1 MAKPGFSEVASGN
14 LGRLDQLCEAAAN
27 VLDCEAAVLLT
38 SIGDV
43 KRVIASHGLPA
54 RYKSYEFEFG
64 KQGYDRGD
72 HVVAYDMRDA
82 EEALAFGRRL
92 GIESC
97 RFFLR
102 TPVVTEDDF
111 GIALAVL
118 GCEQHKKPAKAK
130 LAALEEII
138 GVAAS
143 ELKSRKA
150 QLSDVRE
157 HVTVAAPL
165 SRMISEVNGADQAV
179 ALLDG
184 ALTYIAASKPLCA
197 LQGEDQKSIAGK
209 RYADL
214 AIPAAGAMERLM
226 QHALKTRVSPPGF
239 EIVVEDEGS
248 ARRIYRVTIAP
259 FSPTDTKD
267 YFLYV
272 SMSDATT
279 VALAATKLGAQG
291 AGKKPPPREP
301 SLVFLLET
309 LVPRRA
315 IRERKSVNYLTLMS
329 WRQGVRDYQI
339 AALKALKQNIPPEMP
354 GAIADLMAREID
366 SLLGAQAFVAVVP
379 MPCGHSDDS
388 HCLSEEL
395 ARALGAKLGLPVI
408 RALAAKKQTGSSHP
422 KNNVRRPPMQA
433 VEKLTGPVI
442 LVDDVATSGAHIEEA
457 VKLLKPSGGAVFPV
471 VWISGDRV

>member
-1 MAKPGFSEVASGN
+1 MAKPGFSEAAGGN
-14 LGRLDQLCEAAAN
+14 RGRLDQLCEAAAN

-72 HVVAYDMRDA
+72 HIVAYDMRDA

-92 GIESC
+92 GIENC

-102 TPVVTEDDF
+102 TPVLTEDDF
-111 GIALAVL
+111 GIALAAM
-118 GCEQHKKPAKAK
+118 GREPHKKPSKAK

-165 SRMISEVNGADQAV
+165 SRMIAEVNGADQAV
-179 ALLDG
+179 ALLDA

-197 LQGEDQKSIAGK
+197 LQGENQKSIAGK

-214 AIPAAGAMERLM
+214 AIPAAAAMERLM
-226 QHALKTRVSPPGF
+226 QHALKTRVSPPDF

-248 ARRIYRVTIAP
+248 ARRIYRITIAP

-279 VALAATKLGAQG
+279 VALAATKLAARGAR
-291 AGKKPPPREP
+291 KKPPPREP
-301 SLVFLLET
+301 SLIFLLET

-329 WRQGVRDYQI
+329 WRQAVRDYQI
-339 AALKALKQNIPPEMP
+339 AALKALKQKIPPEMP
-354 GAIADLMAREID
+354 GEIAGLMAREIEG
-366 SLLGAQAFVAVVP
+366 LVGASAFTGIVP
-379 MPCGHSDDS
+379 MPCGHSSDAQ
-388 HCLSEEL
+388 CLSEEL

-422 KNNVRRPPMQA
+422 KNNVRRLPMQA